1 MLGKRVLPLLVVLAV
16 AASGCVFPWQKEDA
30 PGATTGAAEGPAA
43 DAPTGATPGGGDAPV
58 APSASTPPPAGG
70 SAGPGATDGSGT
82 PPPQGDGDAP
92 RGPILPTGEGDAA
105 ACGLDAAN
113 ADPPRLAPR
122 APETDGRPPVGVR
135 ERDALGAF
143 VARATDADALGRPG
157 IVNEYSKA
165 SPWNA
170 DGTRLLLQT
179 TDGYRA
185 LYDAQG
191 LVFLRYLPL
200 PLGDVEPRWSLTD
213 PERLYYVLEN
223 RLCTLHL
230 SSLEASVVARLSGYD
245 RVTGSGEQDLL
256 DLGNGEAAFGLLA
269 RREND
274 AGEALVMDL
283 SVVSFRETPEGVV
296 LSSQTGPTRVYD
308 REALGDLKPDAISL
322 TREHVV
328 VSWSEPYASEESVA
342 TPIESVR
349 EESGKGMSLYGW
361 DGKFVRKL
369 FRGTH
374 EWDVCK
380 DVAGGDVV
388 VTWGSNDNDP
398 RDTSEGG
405 NKLMMLGLE
414 EPTRATLFTN
424 DWLLSGHVS
433 CRNTAKP
440 GWAFVSSVDETG
452 AIGEVKRENLEFANR
467 ILAVRLDAS
476 APQVR
481 AVAET
486 RTQTFDSTG
495 EQHYWREVHV
505 VASKDGSEIAW
516 AANYGLRVDDP
527 LYADTL
533 VARLQ
538 PLA

>member
-1 MLGKRVLPLLVVLAV
+1 ML
-16 AASGCVFPWQKEDA
+16 PWQKSDA
-30 PGATTGAAEGPAA
+30 PGATSDGTEPPVEGE
-43 DAPTGATPGGGDAPV
+43 PTGVTPGGGDAP
-58 APSASTPPPAGG
+58 TPPSSATPAPTGDGTQPG
-70 SAGPGATDGSGT
+70 STDGST
-82 PPPQGDGDAP
+82 SPPPTDGGDSP
-92 RGPILPTGEGDAA
+92 RGPILPTGAGDAA
-105 ACGLDAAN
+105 ECGLDAAN

-122 APETDGRPPVGVR
+122 APDADGRPPTGLR
-135 ERDALGAF
+135 ERDALGAQ
-143 VARATDADALGRPG
+143 VARVTDADALGRPG

-170 DGTRLLLQT
+170 DGTKLLLQS

-213 PERLYYVLEN
+213 PERLYFVIEN

-230 SSLEASVVARLSGYD
+230 SSLEASVVARLAGYD

-269 RREND
+269 RRENA

-283 SVVSFRETPEGVV
+283 TVVSFRETPEGVV
-296 LSSQTGPTRVYD
+296 LSSQTGPTRVFD
-308 REALGDLKPDAISL
+308 REVQGELRPDAIAL
-322 TREHVV
+322 TRDHVV
-328 VSWSEPYASEESVA
+328 VSWSEPYASEEA
-342 TPIESVR
+342 LGTPIESVR
-349 EESGKGMSLYGW
+349 QETGKGMSLYGW
-361 DGKFVRKL
+361 DGRFVRKL

-380 DVAGGDVV
+380 DAAGKDVV

-398 RDTSEGG
+398 RDTVEGG

-414 EPTRATLFTN
+414 EATRATLFTN

-452 AIGEVKRENLEFANR
+452 AMSEVKRENLAYANR

-476 APQVR
+476 APQVQ

-486 RTQTFDSTG
+486 RTQTFNSTG
-495 EQHYWREVHV
+495 EQQYWREVHV
-505 VASKDGSEIAW
+505 VASKDGSEVVW
-516 AANYGLRVDDP
+516 GANFGLRVDDP

-533 VARLQ
+533 HARLQ